1 MEHRGHHYAGKAC
14 LLLFELARKH
24 NLEYVVIT
32 CNPGNYAS
40 RKTCEYA
47 GGEFLWITEL
57 PENNDMRDKGE
68 TEKCI
73 FKFKL

>member
-1 MEHRGHHYAGKAC
+1 M
-14 LLLFELARKH
+14 
-24 NLEYVVIT
+24 VIT

>member
-1 MEHRGHHYAGKAC
+1 M
-14 LLLFELARKH
+14 
-24 NLEYVVIT
+24 VIT

-57 PENNDMRDKGE
+57 PENNDMRDLKAHNWE
-68 TEKCI
+68 EFLRQSSDKTIDK
-73 FKFKL
+73 